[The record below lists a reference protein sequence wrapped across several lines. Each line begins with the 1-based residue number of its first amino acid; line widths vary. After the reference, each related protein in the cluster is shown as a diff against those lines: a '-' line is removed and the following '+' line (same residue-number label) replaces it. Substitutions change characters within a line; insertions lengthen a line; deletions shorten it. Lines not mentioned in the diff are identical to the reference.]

1 METLKGMFHWKSF
14 PQAALFLWNRKLCK
28 PSKPP
33 ACHCLHLFNA
43 NVKFL
48 FQEICI
54 TCKLSLLIFIFIITV
69 LPDLRVWP
77 FSTQE
82 WPAPNFSSQQHPWIN
97 LLNLNHIYWNND
109 NLTIHMWSLCHLQV
123 QKCRKVGLDCLQTS
137 WHRWQK
143 LLHPPVYSRGL
154 CSLHIAIPPPPP
166 LHFTLGGEGHS

>member
-82 WPAPNFSSQQHPWIN
+82 WPAPKFSSQQYPWIN
-97 LLNLNHIYWNND
+97 LLNLNHSYWNND
-109 NLTIHMWSLCHLQV
+109 NLWLFTCEAYVIYRCKNAERWDWTVYRPVGIDGRSFYTHLF
-123 QKCRKVGLDCLQTS
+123 
-137 WHRWQK
+137 
-143 LLHPPVYSRGL
+143 
-154 CSLHIAIPPPPP
+154 IAEVCVAYI
-166 LHFTLGGEGHS
+166 

>member
-82 WPAPNFSSQQHPWIN
+82 WPAPNFSSQKYPWIN
-97 LLNLNHIYWNND
+97 LLNLNHSYWNND
-109 NLTIHMWSLCHLQV
+109 NLWLFTREAYVIYRCKNAERWDWTVYRPVGIDGRNFYTHLF
-123 QKCRKVGLDCLQTS
+123 
-137 WHRWQK
+137 
-143 LLHPPVYSRGL
+143 
-154 CSLHIAIPPPPP
+154 IAEVCVAYI
-166 LHFTLGGEGHS
+166 